1 MIPVLILA
9 RATRQRSLALI
20 VEPVRWPLWP
30 LLPLR
35 RVISSGVELGLLY
48 DARGAQDLYGY
59 SATVFLTNM
68 FEMPDD
74 DAEFLNLPRHVYDS
88 FEELLDAGWRVD

>member
-1 MIPVLILA
+1 MMLVLILA

-20 VEPVRWPLWP
+20 VEPTRWPLWP

-35 RVISSGVELGLLY
+35 RVNSAGVELGLLY
-48 DARGAQDLYGY
+48 DARGVQNLYGY
-59 SATVFLTNM
+59 STTVFLTNM
-68 FEMPDD
+68 FEMPDN
-74 DAEFLNLPRHVYDS
+74 DAEFLKLPRHVYDS

>member
-9 RATRQRSLALI
+9 RATRRRSLALI

-30 LLPLR
+30 LLPLC
-35 RVISSGVELGLLY
+35 RVSSAGVELGVLY

-59 SATVFLTNM
+59 SATVFKANVLNL
-68 FEMPDD
+68 PDD
-74 DAEFLNLPRHVYDS
+74 DAEFLKLPRHVYDS
-88 FEELLDAGWRVD
+88 VEELLDAGWRVD